1 MQNTSPNTPTL
12 AETAQAMK
20 QWRAQKKHNN
30 EKMPDKLR
38 SQIID
43 MLTKYQQST
52 VAQALRLSNSTI
64 FALRQ
69 RQNNNSPKAAATQPR
84 QQADVDFITFQLPDI
99 TQQSSLSD
107 IQAQNTPAPPSCKI
121 IHPNGAKLIINSNDI
136 TGIIKAFLCCR

>member
-1 MQNTSPNTPTL
+1 MQNTSPSTPTL

-20 QWRAQKKHNN
+20 QWRAQKKHSS

-43 MLTKYQQST
+43 MLAKYQHST

-69 RQNNNSPKAAATQPR
+69 MQNNNSQPP
-84 QQADVDFITFQLPDI
+84 QQADVDFIPFQLHTKP
-99 TQQSSLSD
+99 S
-107 IQAQNTPAPPSCKI
+107 NPPAKPTATTAAPTMAMCQIMHS
-121 IHPNGAKLIINSNDI
+121 NGAKLIINSNDVNS
-136 TGIIKAFLCCR
+136 IIKAFLCCR